1 MYAPIQDHAGEE
13 VEVFYEKI
21 ENVIQRIKSGEV
33 TCIMGDFNSKVGTKL
48 ENTVERYGLGDM
60 KN

>member
-33 TCIMGDFNSKVGTKL
+33 TCIMGDFNSKV
-48 ENTVERYGLGDM
+48 
-60 KN
+60 